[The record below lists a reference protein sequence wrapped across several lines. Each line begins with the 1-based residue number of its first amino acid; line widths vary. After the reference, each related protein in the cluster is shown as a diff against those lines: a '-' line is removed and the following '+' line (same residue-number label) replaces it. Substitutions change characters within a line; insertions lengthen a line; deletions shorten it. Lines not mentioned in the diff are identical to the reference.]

1 MKKQFKK
8 VISIILSVVLVLS
21 MFSATTVSVF
31 AADTENGSDKTTIP
45 AVRVV
50 MEGTPVAG
58 ENPFYNATL
67 TTTGCSLFTPT
78 GTAFDDYIVN
88 GIMWYDSTAKKY
100 LLPTDTFTEDHT
112 YNIKYLLLA
121 DPDKMFDPP
130 SSTLFFYNGSGANG
144 YTNVATYP
152 MSEAVTITKIA
163 AYTINERP
171 DICTI
176 NTQSC
181 TAYNSAGE
189 VVYTADIGETIRVIP
204 NAPSLTHTFKGWKV
218 EPSDLEYTLNG
229 TTLTFTAINGD
240 VSIEAE
246 FEDQICDD
254 VYLNLGKN
262 YKVGD
267 QIPFAATFM
276 DYYYR
281 YYMGYALGTPEG
293 ADTTNFHNNIRW
305 YDETA
310 NEYKAPGDVFER
322 DHIYTITVN
331 VKANNFYCFDSISNM
346 TVYLQDLG
354 DADSITG
361 DENYLTITKGNI
373 KPLRAHN
380 IYTKHA
386 VARNDAGEII
396 TSANPG
402 ETVNIIK
409 SPPLDGAG
417 AFKNW
422 IVEPANLE
430 YTEEFGVVSFT
441 MPNDDVSFS
450 ADFETTECNYIF
462 VGLGAPFMVGEE
474 LPFDIYTMDGERWF
488 TGYELGTADG
498 VDTTNYYNHIRWYDT
513 TDWEY
518 KQPGDV
524 FEDGHSYAVYVRI
537 KATEFCHFPDVNS
550 INVSFGALGEPQYG
564 ADTYYGADP
573 SKYITTAMGSIKPE
587 PLNKIEI
594 ANGTAYNSKGEVIKG
609 AYPGD
614 VITVVAKAPFDV
626 QSFGYWY
633 DVDYEGDIIFDNIY
647 EETTTFVMP
656 ERDVE
661 IGAYFENRPIYG
673 ADFKL
678 EGFYQ
683 GNRSDKM
690 ELTAQGNTEGFYIIP
705 YDEYTPY
712 QIYLNNDNNE
722 PNSWQFTGDF
732 YYTYYWL
739 SVELAAKD
747 GYGLQLENENLTI
760 TVNGK
765 VLNAQ
770 KIEYTDNGAMVYF
783 MIEAPEYVAI
793 NEVYVDGGIAIR
805 YGEEIT
811 QAPVGTKIYI
821 IPEED
826 TSERIFDKWVV
837 DFGDIELITTDDGLT
852 YFIMP
857 DSYVGIHA
865 KFKGAIYSVYVND
878 ITFPVAGERPDYD
891 LTVFSE
897 DGYEIYAAN
906 QYWRVNGVRWFEEP
920 DPLSGT
926 LLDPETAV
934 FEEGKTYLL
943 DVTIEA
949 KDGYWFAIDENGNY
963 NVSAYVDGSYAEVGV
978 YNEEITKYMQI
989 YFRYTVPKK
998 YNITVEG
1005 GKAYNPRGDATG
1017 APTGGDGEPVTEAY
1031 PGTYLKIVAD
1041 EAPEGYEF
1049 NCWIVMEG
1057 QLKIDSESLL
1067 QSTFW
1072 LDMPVGNVTLRAVFI
1087 HSNHEF
1093 DHYKFNADY
1102 HWQMCACNDMIP
1114 NTLEEHSFDNSGN
1127 CVCGAGHFDAIFYF
1141 GESQIFG
1148 VTVVEQGQVTR
1159 PADPGR
1165 EEMEFIGW
1173 YTADGELY
1181 DFAEPV
1187 TENVYLYASF
1197 RPNDPE
1203 KIGDLNEDGSVDI
1216 RDLVRMKKILAGI
1229 AVPTENTA
1237 DINFDFI
1244 IDAADLAAS
1253 RKIILLK

>member
-21 MFSATTVSVF
+21 MFSAVPVF
-31 AADTENGSDKTTIP
+31 AADLLSEN
-45 AVRVV
+45 
-50 MEGTPVAG
+50 
-58 ENPFYNATL
+58 
-67 TTTGCSLFTPT
+67 
-78 GTAFDDYIVN
+78 
-88 GIMWYDSTAKKY
+88 
-100 LLPTDTFTEDHT
+100 
-112 YNIKYLLLA
+112 
-121 DPDKMFDPP
+121 
-130 SSTLFFYNGSGANG
+130 
-144 YTNVATYP
+144 
-152 MSEAVTITKIA
+152 
-163 AYTINERP
+163 
-171 DICTI
+171 ICTI
-176 NTQSC
+176 YTQSC
-181 TAYNSAGE
+181 TAYNSSGE
-189 VVYTADIGETIRVIP
+189 VVYTAEIGETIRVTP

-218 EPSDLEYTLNG
+218 EPSNLEYDVNNNI
-229 TTLTFTAINGD
+229 LTFTAINGN
-240 VSIEAE
+240 VSITAE
-246 FEDQICDD
+246 FEDEICDD

-267 QIPFAATFM
+267 KIPFDATFM

-281 YYMGYALGTPEG
+281 YYMGYSLGAPEG
-293 ADTTNFHNNIRW
+293 ANTANFHNNIRW
-305 YDETA
+305 YDETTQ
-310 NEYKAPGDVFER
+310 EYKTPDDVFEY
-322 DHIYTITVN
+322 DHIYTITAN
-331 VKANNFYCFDSISNM
+331 VKANDFYCFESVSNISS
-346 TVYLQDLG
+346 YLQNLG

-361 DENYLTITKGNI
+361 DEKYLTITKGNI

-409 SPPLDGAG
+409 SPPLEGAG

-430 YTEEFGVVSFT
+430 YTEKFGVVSFT

-450 ADFETTECNYIF
+450 ADFETTECDYIF
-462 VGLGAPFMVGEE
+462 VGLGAPFAVGDE

-498 VDTTNYYNHIRWYDT
+498 ADTTNYYNHISWRDT

-524 FEDGHSYAVYVRI
+524 FEDGHTYAVTVRI
-537 KATEFCHFPDVNS
+537 KAAEFHHFPDVNS

-564 ADTYYGADP
+564 ADTYWGADS
-573 SKYITTAMGSIKPE
+573 SKYIYTAMGGIKPE

-594 ANGTAYNSKGEVIKG
+594 TNGTAFDENGNLITG

-626 QSFGYWY
+626 QSFGHWY
-633 DVDYEGDIIFDNIY
+633 DVDYEGDITFNNKY

-656 ERDVE
+656 ERDVKIE
-661 IGAYFENRPIYG
+661 AYFENRPIYG
-673 ADFKL
+673 TDFKL

-690 ELTAQGNTEGFYIIP
+690 ELTVEGNTEGFYIIP

-712 QIYLNNDNNE
+712 WIYLNNDNNE
-722 PNSWQFTGDF
+722 PNSWQFAGDF

-747 GYGLQLENENLTI
+747 GYKLSLVHDSLTI
-760 TVNGK
+760 TVNGN
-765 VLNAQ
+765 VFSASQ
-770 KIEYTDNGAMVYF
+770 IEYTTNGAVVYF

-793 NEVYVDGGIAIR
+793 NEVYVEGGIAIR

-811 QAPVGTKIYI
+811 RAPVGSKIYL

-826 TSERIFDKWVV
+826 TAERIFDKWVV
-837 DFGDIELITTDDGLT
+837 DFGEVELITTEDGFT

-865 KFKGAIYSVYVND
+865 KFKGAIYSVYIND
-878 ITFPVAGERPDYD
+878 ITIPVAGERPDYD

-906 QYWRVNGVRWFEEP
+906 QYWRVNGVRWHKEP
-920 DPLSGT
+920 DPLSGEM
-926 LLDPETAV
+926 LDPETAV
-934 FEEGKTYLL
+934 FEEGETYLL

-949 KDGYWFAIDENGNY
+949 KDGYWFALDEYGNY
-963 NVSAYVDGSYAEVGV
+963 LVSAFVDGSYAEVGV
-978 YNEEITKYMQI
+978 YNHEITKYMQV

-1017 APTGGDGEPVTEAY
+1017 APTGGDGDPVTKAY

-1041 EAPEGYEF
+1041 EAPEGYMF
-1049 NCWIVMEG
+1049 DSWIVMEG

-1072 LDMPVGNVTLRAVFI
+1072 LDMPVGNVTLKAIFI
-1087 HSNHEF
+1087 HSEHEF
-1093 DHYKFNADY
+1093 DHYGYDEEM
-1102 HWQMCACNDMIP
+1102 HWETCACNDKIP
-1114 NTLEEHSFDNSGN
+1114 DTQEYHEFGKTGI
-1127 CVCGAGHFDAIFYF
+1127 CKCGAIKHSVIFYF

-1148 VTVVEQGQVTR
+1148 VGILNDYTVTR
-1159 PADPGR
+1159 PAEPAL
-1165 EEMEFIGW
+1165 ENKVFLGW
-1173 YTADGELY
+1173 FTEDGELY
-1181 DFAEPV
+1181 DFDTHV
-1187 TENVYLYASF
+1187 TEDINLYAHFKS
-1197 RPNDPE
+1197 DDIVIE
-1203 KIGDLNEDGSVDI
+1203 GDVNNDGSLDMIDI
-1216 RDLVRMKKILAGI
+1216 IKLK
-1229 AVPTENTA
+1229 N
-1237 DINFDFI
+1237 
-1244 IDAADLAAS
+1244 
-1253 RKIILLK
+1253 ILLGSEQSTGDYADVNYDLMVNALDIIALKKLLFEAF